1 MSLVKSPAFRVF
13 EFEAKLDDTFL
24 DECAKGAIAPLETLN
39 ETPLTGW
46 SSPRYLVDGEINA
59 DTCRAGKYV
68 HLFVSTA
75 QRRVPA
81 SLLAVYCRK
90 TELEMMKEKGVSSLS
105 RATVREIRE
114 SVRKQMLKR
123 MPPSISGLEVAID
136 TDRSIVY
143 TDAKTDKQVDAVSLA
158 FHQAARSA
166 LVPLDPAGAALRRFG
181 VQADSLAPAVFTPED
196 NGDFVVNDLG
206 LDFLTWAVWRHDAG
220 KTEFA
225 GEGGKM
231 VAFSVDGPV
240 SLVLEAQGAHH
251 IALRE
256 GAPLA
261 SPEFKSALLAGKK
274 VASLRLGFTIGDDT
288 WSGVVSGSTFTFS
301 GVKPPATDSNRAE
314 DATFAERM
322 GRLQTWTDTFLSFF
336 GAFLE
341 IRTDEAAWR
350 KELSAI
356 RGWLPALKVRA

>member
-181 VQADSLAPAVFTPED
+181 VQADSLAPAVRPNSPAKAARRSPSPWTVPSRSSSKRRAPTTSRC
-196 NGDFVVNDLG
+196 GR
-206 LDFLTWAVWRHDAG
+206 ARRSRARSSSPRSSPARRWRRSASASRSATTRG
-220 KTEFA
+220 RASF
-225 GEGGKM
+225 
-231 VAFSVDGPV
+231 P
-240 SLVLEAQGAHH
+240 
-251 IALRE
+251 
-256 GAPLA
+256 APRSR
-261 SPEFKSALLAGKK
+261 SPA
-274 VASLRLGFTIGDDT
+274 
-288 WSGVVSGSTFTFS
+288 
-301 GVKPPATDSNRAE
+301 
-314 DATFAERM
+314 
-322 GRLQTWTDTFLSFF
+322 
-336 GAFLE
+336 
-341 IRTDEAAWR
+341 
-350 KELSAI
+350 
-356 RGWLPALKVRA
+356 

>member
-13 EFEAKLDDTFL
+13 EFEAKLDDSIVGEF
-24 DECAKGAIAPLETLN
+24 ARNAIPPLETLN
-39 ETPLTGW
+39 ETPLAGW
-46 SSPRYLVDGEINA
+46 SSPRYLVDGEITPE
-59 DTCRAGKYV
+59 TCRAGKFV

-81 SLLAVYCRK
+81 SLLAIYCRK
-90 TELEMMKEKGVSSLS
+90 TEIEMMKEKGVASLN
-105 RATVREIRE
+105 RATKKEIKD
-114 SVRKQMLKR
+114 SVRKQMVKR
-123 MPPSISGLEVAID
+123 MPPTVSGLEVAID
-136 TDRSIVY
+136 LDRSVVY
-143 TDAKTDKQVDAVSLA
+143 TDAKTDKQVDSVALA

-181 VQADSLAPAVFTPED
+181 IQADSLEPAVFTPED

-220 KTEFA
+220 RTEFA
-225 GEGGKM
+225 GPGGQT
-231 VAFSVDGPV
+231 VSFSVDGPV

-274 VASLRLGFTIGDDT
+274 VASLRLGFTIGDDS
-288 WSGVVSGSTFTFS
+288 WSGVVSGPTFCFS
-301 GVKPPATDSNRAE
+301 GLKPPATDANRAD

-322 GRLQTWTDTFLSFF
+322 GRLQTWTDTFMAFYGS
-336 GAFLE
+336 FLE
-341 IRTDEAAWR
+341 TRTDEAAWR

-356 RGWLPALKVRA
+356 RAWLPALKVRA